1 MKCSLED
8 LKYKEVIDIE
18 NGEKLGFIDDVELNT
33 DTFEIQYL
41 IIYGKE
47 RLFGL
52 LGRENDLM
60 IPCSNIKII
69 GKDVVLVMRE
79 STSSSYTTKPR
90 KSIIESLLKN

>member
-1 MKCSLED
+1 MKCSLDD
-8 LKYKEVIDIE
+8 LRCKEVIDIE

-33 DTFEIQYL
+33 DTFEIQHL

-52 LGRENDLM
+52 LGRGNDLM

-69 GKDVVLVMRE
+69 GKDVVLVIKE
-79 STSSSYTTKPR
+79 NTSSSYITKPR

>member
-18 NGEKLGFIDDVELNT
+18 NGEKLGFIDDVELST

>member
-41 IIYGKE
+41 IIYGKD